1 MNNATYTGRSLEDL
15 KSSNRSIYRKMDDLT
30 QEAAIITGILPV
42 KPGRKFWCVTE
53 INWDDSRLTA
63 IRKTY
68 FELAEKAANLD
79 DAIAKLENDN
89 FHRHEACKKANH
101 FLSTSFDS
109 FEDEAKWLKKN
120 NLNGLSLAEKILEN
134 PNFLSEVEL

>member
-1 MNNATYTGRSLEDL
+1 MNNTTYPGRSLEDL
-15 KSSNRSIYRKMDDLT
+15 KSSNRAIYRKMDDLT
-30 QEAAIITGILPV
+30 QEAAIITGILPL
-42 KPGRKFWCVTE
+42 KPGRKFWCVSE

-68 FELAEKAANLD
+68 FSMAEKAANLET
-79 DAIAKLENDN
+79 AIAKLENDN
-89 FHRHEACKKANH
+89 LHEARKKANH
-101 FLSTSFDS
+101 FLTTSFNS

-120 NLNGLSLAEKILEN
+120 NLNGLSLAEKILQN

>member
-1 MNNATYTGRSLEDL
+1 MNNTTYTGRSLEDL
-15 KSSNRSIYRKMDDLT
+15 KSSKRAIFRKMDDLT

-89 FHRHEACKKANH
+89 LHEARKKANH
-101 FLSTSFDS
+101 FLSTSFTS

-120 NLNGLSLAEKILEN
+120 NLNGLSLAEKIIEN

>member
-1 MNNATYTGRSLEDL
+1 MNNTTYTGRSLEDL
-15 KSSNRSIYRKMDDLT
+15 KSSKRAIFRKMDDLT

-42 KPGRKFWCVTE
+42 KPGRKFWCVSE
-53 INWDDSRLTA
+53 INWEDSRLTA

-89 FHRHEACKKANH
+89 LHEARKKANH
-101 FLSTSFDS
+101 FLSTSFTS

-120 NLNGLSLAEKILEN
+120 NLNGLSLAEKIIEN

>member
-1 MNNATYTGRSLEDL
+1 MNNTTYTGRSLEDL
-15 KSSNRSIYRKMDDLT
+15 KTSKRLVTRKMDELT

-53 INWDDSRLTA
+53 INWEDSRLTA

-68 FELAEKAANLD
+68 FELAKKAANLET
-79 DAIAKLENDN
+79 AIAKLEDN
-89 FHRHEACKKANH
+89 LQRHEARKKANH
-101 FLSTSFDS
+101 FLSTSFTS
-109 FEDEAKWLKKN
+109 FEDAAKWLKKN